1 MEMRM
6 EMRMGMGMGMG
17 WDGDE
22 KKTKRTVSFFFMLE
36 KKCRRMGHR
45 GGVDYVVG
53 DGGGGKCK
61 SRILGRFVRKRRNGI
76 VD

>member
-1 MEMRM
+1 M

-17 WDGDE
+17 WGWDGDE
-22 KKTKRTVSFFFMLE
+22 KETKRTVSFFFMLE

-45 GGVDYVVG
+45 GVGVDYVVG
-53 DGGGGKCK
+53 DGGWGKCK